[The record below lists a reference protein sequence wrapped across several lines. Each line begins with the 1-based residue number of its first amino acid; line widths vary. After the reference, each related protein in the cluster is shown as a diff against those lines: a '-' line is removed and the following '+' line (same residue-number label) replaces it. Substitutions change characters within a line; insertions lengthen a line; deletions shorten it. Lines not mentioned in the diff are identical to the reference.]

1 MNIFKKLISFFSS
14 SQNSSKESVKQN
26 VSLTISEDLKE
37 FLENEVLEGLN
48 ISSNSF
54 WMSFEKIINEF
65 SPKNKNLLLK
75 REEIQFQID
84 QWHLERRDT
93 EHNQDEY
100 KLFLENIG
108 YIAPRSSPINPFS
121 VKREYTESP
130 TELFPF

>member
-54 WMSFEKIINEF
+54 
-65 SPKNKNLLLK
+65 
-75 REEIQFQID
+75 
-84 QWHLERRDT
+84 
-93 EHNQDEY
+93 
-100 KLFLENIG
+100 
-108 YIAPRSSPINPFS
+108 
-121 VKREYTESP
+121 
-130 TELFPF
+130 